1 VLETVEVENLA
12 REVLGCRKKGE
23 FEYVVHTVFQ
33 MRSSQKIAFEDFV
46 SFEGYLGGEVFG
58 VCY

>member
-1 VLETVEVENLA
+1 MENLA

-46 SFEGYLGGEVFG
+46 RLLGYLGGEVFG